1 MRRSLRYERGPTR
14 FGSLVSALSV
24 AFVFACVFAFVFAS
38 VNVSRQSRP
47 AKLNLPGASRR
58 ANGRL
63 AA

>member
-1 MRRSLRYERGPTR
+1 MSADRPV
-14 FGSLVSALSV
+14 FAVWMPALSV
-24 AFVFACVFAFVFAS
+24 AFVFARVFARVFAFAFAS

>member
-24 AFVFACVFAFVFAS
+24 AFVFAS

>member
-1 MRRSLRYERGPTR
+1 MRLSLRYERGPTLFR
-14 FGSLVSALSV
+14 SLVSALSV
-24 AFVFACVFAFVFAS
+24 AFVFARVFAFVFAS